1 MHHKLHPLFL
11 SLGLM
16 VMRLRRDEE
25 PAKCQLAADVA
36 MPRSDRVQM
45 PIIGVDVTF
54 TQVCDVR
61 MYA

>member
-1 MHHKLHPLFL
+1 
-11 SLGLM
+11 
-16 VMRLRRDEE
+16 MRLRRDEE
-25 PAKCQLAADVA
+25 PVKCQLAADVA